1 MLLFLFSY
9 GSSSYF
15 HFIYT
20 NANIDLEQ
28 SHEVSQKEEQFRISL
43 LYV

>member
-1 MLLFLFSY
+1 MLFFLFSY
-9 GSSSYF
+9 GSPSYF

-28 SHEVSQKEEQFRISL
+28 SHEVSQKKEEFRIIL
-43 LYV
+43 LYM

>member
-1 MLLFLFSY
+1 METHTNNLLP
-9 GSSSYF
+9 SSF

-28 SHEVSQKEEQFRISL
+28 SHEVSQKEEI
-43 LYV
+43 

>member
-9 GSSSYF
+9 GSPSYF

-28 SHEVSQKEEQFRISL
+28 SHEVSQREEEIRISL
-43 LYV
+43 YKF